1 LIQNGYELNE
11 LHGVLISSEANNDL
25 LVYESSSTLWKNKS
39 ISTIFGGTP
48 LVSVPTLAQVT
59 TAGNTTTNAIT
70 VGGLTISNGSASITK
85 TTSGATLTLTP
96 NASDN
101 AIVINNNGYI
111 KFTSSTDSFIRGSS
125 STFNILDA
133 SYVSKVNFHWGGS
146 ASWINTGG
154 NLLIGTT
161 TDAGYKLDVNG
172 TARLNA
178 ASGNDIITDGTN
190 VTINGYAGSG
200 SVTRFQARNAASVL
214 IYKFVVP
221 NQTDTAA
228 RFIGNVGFGINT
240 PVANIHTSGS
250 ITAASALAQGVYFNN
265 TLVAAANNDVLVGL
279 DINPTFTN
287 GAFTGVQNVDLR
299 TKNAGVVIGS
309 GYGYGALY
317 GYANDGL
324 VQITTAATYK
334 TQMWFRPSGN
344 ALGYNANYWSRIEH
358 DMGTLNILGSSYGQ
372 LLIAANNGGGNGGR
386 INFTGSTGAANNSLT
401 IDGAANGGR
410 IALTTAASPI
420 TLNGG
425 NVLIGTTTDAGA
437 KVQIKG
443 SGNTS
448 ATTSL
453 LVQNSSGTNA
463 LKIADDALSFYYGTF
478 GVAQQHFYSHN
489 GSGARRWSVRYSLNV
504 SSTLATPNASAILQA
519 DSTTKGFLQPRMLNW
534 QVLAITTPA
543 TGLQA
548 YDTTNNKNLLYNGT
562 AWQNIAT
569 ESWVTG
575 QGYLT
580 SQPWIVSGSNIY
592 YNTGNVGIGTTTPTD
607 IFHIVNNT
615 NGNKFARIS
624 AGGSDASAA
633 WVAQND
639 QVDNVVYRVFGS
651 GVSGSQMGIALARS
665 ASLMANLGGSG
676 KFLVGTYSSTDFV
689 MGTGNQERM
698 RLVDSTGNFL
708 IGTTTDLGNKLEVS
722 GTINAT
728 AYKINNVIGY
738 TGILNIPT
746 NPPGMQNVDIQ
757 SGIVVNIF

>member
-489 GSGARRWSVRYSLNV
+489 GSGARRWSDSYSIIDYTRSKIFIKRIFYSCN
-504 SSTLATPNASAILQA
+504 SEC
-519 DSTTKGFLQPRMLNW
+519 KC
-534 QVLAITTPA
+534 
-543 TGLQA
+543 
-548 YDTTNNKNLLYNGT
+548 
-562 AWQNIAT
+562 NIA
-569 ESWVTG
+569 S
-575 QGYLT
+575 
-580 SQPWIVSGSNIY
+580 
-592 YNTGNVGIGTTTPTD
+592 
-607 IFHIVNNT
+607 
-615 NGNKFARIS
+615 R
-624 AGGSDASAA
+624 
-633 WVAQND
+633 
-639 QVDNVVYRVFGS
+639 
-651 GVSGSQMGIALARS
+651 
-665 ASLMANLGGSG
+665 
-676 KFLVGTYSSTDFV
+676 
-689 MGTGNQERM
+689 
-698 RLVDSTGNFL
+698 
-708 IGTTTDLGNKLEVS
+708 
-722 GTINAT
+722 
-728 AYKINNVIGY
+728 
-738 TGILNIPT
+738 
-746 NPPGMQNVDIQ
+746 
-757 SGIVVNIF
+757 